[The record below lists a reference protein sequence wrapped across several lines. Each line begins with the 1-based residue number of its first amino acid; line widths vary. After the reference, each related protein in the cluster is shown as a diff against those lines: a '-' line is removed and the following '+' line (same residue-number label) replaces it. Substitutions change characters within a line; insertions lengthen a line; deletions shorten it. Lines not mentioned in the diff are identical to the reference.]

1 MEAIPKDLQEVAM
14 PDAEVSRAIAMAR
27 PTNEK
32 VREAAD
38 ARLGFEDEPAR
49 YLALLNG
56 AK

>member
-1 MEAIPKDLQEVAM
+1 MEAIPKDLQMVAM
-14 PDAEVSRAIAMAR
+14 PDAEVSRAIAMAK

-38 ARLGFEDEPAR
+38 ARLGFEDEPAQ